1 MEKTLS
7 TLTEYRSRLAEAQN
21 LDQNLWQYETQVE
34 EMENILKNVK
44 ETRDTLKKQKKENDA
59 KIDKL
64 QGILA
69 TEIDDVAKE
78 YEEEVKL
85 NDALELRGFNDE
97 TEQKELIDG
106 FQREA
111 DLFALLDAYAW
122 ELKISHGYS
131 KKQRN
136 LVYKPKPQE
145 VQQAPLE

>member
-1 MEKTLS
+1 
-7 TLTEYRSRLAEAQN
+7 
-21 LDQNLWQYETQVE
+21 
-34 EMENILKNVK
+34 MENILKNVK

-111 DLFALLDAYAW
+111 DLFALLDAYA
-122 ELKISHGYS
+122 
-131 KKQRN
+131 
-136 LVYKPKPQE
+136 
-145 VQQAPLE
+145 

>member
-7 TLTEYRSRLAEAQN
+7 TLTEYRSRLAESQN
-21 LDQNLWQYETQVE
+21 LDQNLWQYEAQVE

-44 ETRDTLKKQKKENDA
+44 ETRDTIKKQKKENDA

-64 QGILA
+64 QGVLA

-85 NDALELRGFNDE
+85 NDALELRGFTDE
-97 TEQKELIDG
+97 AEQKELIDG

-111 DLFALLDAYAW
+111 DLFGLLDAYAW
-122 ELKISHGYS
+122 ELKISHGYT